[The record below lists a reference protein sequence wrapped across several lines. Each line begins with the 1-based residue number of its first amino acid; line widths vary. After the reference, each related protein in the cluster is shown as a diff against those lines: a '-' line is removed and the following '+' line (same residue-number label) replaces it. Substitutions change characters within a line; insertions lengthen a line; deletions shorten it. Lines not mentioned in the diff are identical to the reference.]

1 MAEILCRTDR
11 NVLSSKMQSSKA
23 SEQNFSLLNAVF
35 SAADQK
41 LIIVSGLTEELE
53 ARSVFQEKPA
63 LKNAWNAC
71 QSLGGNGMILHFDSN
86 CALAGFSL

>member
-1 MAEILCRTDR
+1 MAEVLCRTDR

-41 LIIVSGLTEELE
+41 LGLTEELE

-86 CALAGFSL
+86 CALAGFNL